1 MQGHTNIMQKGTQ
14 QIKTCK
20 MDKDRITIG
29 SYQEL
34 GTVKKQTI

>member
-1 MQGHTNIMQKGTQ
+1 MQKGTQ

-20 MDKDRITIG
+20 MDKDLITIG

-34 GTVKKQTI
+34 GNVKIQAIWSTDVF

>member
-1 MQGHTNIMQKGTQ
+1 MQKDTQ

-20 MDKDRITIG
+20 LDKDRTTTG

-34 GTVKKQTI
+34 GTVKIQAI